1 MKINVNIY
9 SGYLLACLLLA
20 VACQSTANA
29 QAGLVPEGYA
39 EYPFGEPATL
49 PGDGS
54 ITVSQYDPDIA
65 LSKTNQFGD
74 VVDTVST
81 LIHAEVCAG
90 SVELPYMA
98 SEVYFSLARVISV
111 GRESIPGTSS
121 KGIREPSLQ
130 IGYVPVTVQAG
141 ECVAGWVAFTQL
153 GDKGDKVLEG
163 AAGILFNPAVLGM
176 VPDDQQVKIAWRLPA
191 E

>member
-1 MKINVNIY
+1 MKINVNSKIT
-9 SGYLLACLLLA
+9 GVLACLFLA
-20 VACQSTANA
+20 GACQSTANA
-29 QAGLVPEGYA
+29 ESGLVPEGYS
-39 EYPFGEPATL
+39 EYAFDEPGAL

>member
-1 MKINVNIY
+1 MKINVN
-9 SGYLLACLLLA
+9 SKLTGVLACLFLA
-20 VACQSTANA
+20 GACQSAANA
-29 QAGLVPEGYA
+29 ESGLVPEGYS
-39 EYPFGEPATL
+39 EYAFDEPGAL
-49 PGDGS
+49 PGGGS

-74 VVDTVST
+74 VVDTVSS
-81 LIHAEVCAG
+81 LIHARVCAG
-90 SVELPYMA
+90 SVELPYVA

-130 IGYVPVTVQAG
+130 VGYVPVTVKAG
-141 ECVAGWVAFTQL
+141 ECVEGWVAFTQL
-153 GDKGDKVLEG
+153 GSKGDKVLEG
-163 AAGILFNPAVLGM
+163 ASGILYNPAVLGM
-176 VPDDQQVKIAWRLPA
+176 VADDQQARLVWRLPV